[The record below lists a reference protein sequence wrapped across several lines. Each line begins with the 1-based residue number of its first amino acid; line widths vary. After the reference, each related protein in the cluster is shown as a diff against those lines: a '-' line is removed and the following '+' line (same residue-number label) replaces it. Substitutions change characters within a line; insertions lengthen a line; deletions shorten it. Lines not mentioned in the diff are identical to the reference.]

1 MSALPKQK
9 YTIEEYIE
17 LEKSSEV
24 RYEYFDGEVFAM
36 SGSSLEHLRIGKN
49 ISRHLENK
57 LECKNCEAFPF
68 DMRVKVPDAL
78 PYRYPDVT
86 VVCGK
91 PITEMYQGLPRLL
104 NPILM
109 VEVLSESTKDYDKDL
124 KFLAY
129 QSIETFQ
136 EYLLVAQDAA
146 HVTRYVRQADN
157 QWLRADF
164 IGMDCVVELKSL
176 GVELTLQEI
185 YQGVDF
191 PPPIPER
198 TQPEN

>member
-1 MSALPKQK
+1 MNIQKQ
-9 YTIEEYIE
+9 TIEEYIAFE
-17 LEKSSEV
+17 LREEAK
-24 RYEYFDGEVFAM
+24 YEYFDGFVVERMPHTLLHIRAMMNVFTSLSNKLDRQDYEVFP
-36 SGSSLEHLRIGKN
+36 SVLRI
-49 ISRHLENK
+49 
-57 LECKNCEAFPF
+57 
-68 DMRVKVPDAL
+68 KVPAAF
-78 PYRYPDVT
+78 PYRYPDVSIT
-86 VVCGK
+86 RGK
-91 PITEMYQGLPRLL
+91 LIVENLL
-104 NPILM
+104 GQDMLVNPQVI
-109 VEVLSESTKDYDKDL
+109 VEVASPSTKGSESGER
-124 KFLAY
+124 FLAY

-136 EYLLVAQDAA
+136 EYLLVAQDVA

-164 IGMDCVVELKSL
+164 IRMDCVVELKSL